1 MKKSFVLSAAFCGL
15 LSCLCASSANATTI
29 LPYNGS
35 GLRLWL
41 QADEGLT
48 LDTVSFPDRV
58 IGWADTTGT
67 GGNNVAQDGVG
78 PSGQRPL
85 WIDNQLNGKPIVH
98 FDTAARRV
106 IGDAIL
112 PAGGGDKTI
121 IAVARSSNTTNT
133 NIFDPNGQGGGSGA
147 VIRVTPEVSAR
158 FGNGRTDALGGLL
171 NGFEMITVMTGAT
184 VGDTDI
190 FRGGILST
198 GLIVSPDNSINTGVA
213 GYQLGSKG
221 FTGDIAELIVF
232 DEKLGTHEQNR
243 IGFYLQEKYAIN
255 FTPIIPE
262 PTTATLALLGMGGMM
277 RRRRRIA

>member
-1 MKKSFVLSAAFCGL
+1 MRKSFILSAAFCGL
-15 LSCLCASSANATTI
+15 FLSLTASTANATTI

-48 LDTVSFPDRV
+48 LDNTTFINRV

-98 FDTAARRV
+98 FDTTARRV

-133 NIFDPNGQGGGSGA
+133 NLFDPNGQGGGSGG
-147 VIRVTPEVSAR
+147 VIRVTPEISAR
-158 FGNGRTDALGGLL
+158 FGNGRTDALGGSLT
-171 NGFEMITVMTGAT
+171 GFEMITVMTGAT
-184 VGDTDI
+184 VGDTEI
-190 FRGGILST
+190 LRGGILST
-198 GLIVSPDNSINTGVA
+198 GLIVSPGNSINTGIA

-221 FTGDIAELIVF
+221 FTGDIAEIMVF
-232 DEKLGTHEQNR
+232 DENLDTHQLNQ
-243 IGFYLQEKYAIN
+243 IGVYLQEKYAIN
-255 FTPIIPE
+255 FTPTIPE
-262 PTTATLALLGMGGMM
+262 PTTATLGLLGIAGMM
-277 RRRRRIA
+277 KRRRRIA